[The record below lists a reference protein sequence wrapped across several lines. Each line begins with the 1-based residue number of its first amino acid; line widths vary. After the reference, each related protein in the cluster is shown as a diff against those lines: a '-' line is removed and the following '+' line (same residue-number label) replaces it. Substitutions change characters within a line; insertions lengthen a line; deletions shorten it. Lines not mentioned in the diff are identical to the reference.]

1 MKIDPFQ
8 VIWKKNLYPT
18 IVTGDEAIIYA
29 RYSKDD
35 RDRVVDSIP
44 NQIEMG
50 KEALFKLGVPEDKI
64 LILKDLKTGSDF
76 NRKEMIRLLYLLC
89 TGRFKYLWFK
99 ALSRSV
105 RDPYLGEHLFRLC
118 EQIGVSLI
126 PGIDSH
132 YAEDKMMRGM
142 ILMRDAMRLQ
152 ADKDASNSIALE
164 KIRIG
169 KPVTSPPFGYEPT
182 YSYDEKGK
190 KYPTGWKHN
199 QSAPFVRMLFEDFLR
214 HDINYCM
221 QKFFLDAKP
230 GERRKKINRLLRNPM
245 YAGKGRD
252 KRIDEDY
259 YDFDVAYVPPLISW
273 NLFEKV
279 QKKLG

>member
-1 MKIDPFQ
+1 MKIDPLQ
-8 VIWKKNLYPT
+8 LIWKKDLYKP
-18 IVTGDEAIIYA
+18 IVKGDEGLLYA
-29 RYSKDD
+29 RYSKDE
-35 RDRVVDSIP
+35 RDKVVDSIP
-44 NQIEMG
+44 SQIEMG
-50 KEALFKLGVPEDKI
+50 K
-64 LILKDLKTGSDF
+64 KDLAKLEVSEAKITVLQDLQTGSDF
-76 NRKEMIRLLYLLC
+76 NRKDFLRLLNFLV
-89 TGRFKYLWFK
+89 TGRFKYLWIK
-99 ALSRSV
+99 TLSRLS
-105 RDPYLGEHLFRLC
+105 RDGYLGEHIFRLC
-118 EQIGVSLI
+118 EQLGVI
-126 PGIDSH
+126 VVAGIDDH
-132 YAEDKMMRGM
+132 YAKDRMMRGM
-142 ILMRDAMRLQ
+142 IFMRDEMRLQ
-152 ADKDASNSIALE
+152 ADREASNSISIE
-164 KIRIG
+164 KIKDG